1 MTSLFSGAIS
11 TSALL
16 QHKALAPL
24 QAKALGVLDR
34 IQTLEV
40 TGFTEADVREEI
52 ISPLLFVLGYDKQSY
67 FSIEREKSIQLPGR
81 KNFLDYNLTLW
92 SENFWL
98 IEAKKP
104 KTAGTKFSASDIRQ
118 AIGYAVHP
126 EINAALMVL
135 CDGRKIAVFDR
146 EESQIEP
153 VLSVEI
159 TKLKENIDR
168 LRTILSPW
176 QVWFFEKRRIVRN
189 LDKVFDK
196 EFNMRRVEEFKE
208 LISRRLDSKRR
219 IVIENMRSAVPPS
232 KDTEETEEII
242 RSSGPIDLIEG
253 AFFLQFT
260 KRGVKTV
267 AETLVKHVRAEEFQ
281 VLYRV
286 FPDHARDMNDNYCMH
301 ALNLLIHLNE
311 EKVRVNWLPSW
322 LDKENDLEGA
332 VKTLIA
338 NCLNHFD
345 PDPVRRNIL
354 LCASGLRRML
364 KMMTVVDE
372 RLWSMGGVQHLID
385 RYLEPED
392 SWAQLLSS
400 PERHNLLMLD
410 GYANV
415 AVARLV
421 RECLDSHGLP
431 QRRTLESR
439 LREIWKVEAAILESE
454 KSYQELLRE
463 RDMGEI
469 FPTEGTDVVY
479 DSLGHGV
486 LCMMDGH
493 ETWKNYV
500 LEHHRQDVVT
510 LARIG
515 SWQAKAWLGLDVESS
530 CPRLSDQE
538 MADRFFLGDVTMYRR
553 LKTGYGY
560 V

>member
-34 IQTLEV
+34 IQTLDV

-104 KTAGTKFSASDIRQ
+104 KTMGTTFSASDIRQ

-135 CDGRKIAVFDR
+135 CDGRQIAVFDR

-153 VLSVEI
+153 ALSVEI
-159 TKLKENIDR
+159 TELKENIDG
-168 LRTILSPW
+168 LRAMLSPW

-196 EFNMRRVEEFKE
+196 EFNMHRVEEFRE
-208 LISRRLDSKRR
+208 LISRRLDSKSR
-219 IVIENMRSAVPPS
+219 IVIENMRLAVPPS
-232 KDTEETEEII
+232 KDTDETEEII
-242 RSSGPIDLIEG
+242 RSSGPIDLIES

-332 VKTLIA
+332 VKALIA

-345 PDPVRRNIL
+345 SDRVRRNIL
-354 LCASGLRRML
+354 LCASGLRRVL
-364 KMMTVVDE
+364 KMMMVVDE

-385 RYLEPED
+385 RYMEPED

-415 AVARLV
+415 AVTRLV
-421 RECLDSHGLP
+421 RECLDSHGRP
-431 QRRTLESR
+431 QRRTLEVR
-439 LREIWKVEAAILESE
+439 LREMWKVEAAILESE
-454 KSYQELLRE
+454 KSYRELLRE

-469 FPTEGTDVVY
+469 YPTEGV
-479 DSLGHGV
+479 G
-486 LCMMDGH
+486 
-493 ETWKNYV
+493 
-500 LEHHRQDVVT
+500 
-510 LARIG
+510 LAWR
-515 SWQAKAWLGLDVESS
+515 W
-530 CPRLSDQE
+530 
-538 MADRFFLGDVTMYRR
+538 
-553 LKTGYGY
+553 
-560 V
+560 